1 MVLHLWRQQI
11 RWKKYSTW
19 LCWASEDVPCIVSER
34 CIREAIK
41 GMARWKLH
49 LVLEGFSPKCN
60 TLLDIGYIYSASKV
74 LWFVAT
80 KNAGTTKPVVP
91 NCVCFVDDFQNLL
104 SGPFEHP
111 SVILNYFQKCINDK
125 HNQASQSELR
135 LEKHWHYKN
144 CLVQVNDNMIGIV
157 VTYCWKTYN
166 KYSYL
171 SKKSNK
177 EISLKNFADLLSYE
191 LINNNK
197 VSYLEA
203 SVIENLSPLEQL
215 QPAACADGSDTQ

>member
-1 MVLHLWRQQI
+1 M
-11 RWKKYSTW
+11 
-19 LCWASEDVPCIVSER
+19 
-34 CIREAIK
+34 
-41 GMARWKLH
+41 
-49 LVLEGFSPKCN
+49 
-60 TLLDIGYIYSASKV
+60 
-74 LWFVAT
+74 
-80 KNAGTTKPVVP
+80 
-91 NCVCFVDDFQNLL
+91 
-104 SGPFEHP
+104 
-111 SVILNYFQKCINDK
+111 
-125 HNQASQSELR
+125 
-135 LEKHWHYKN
+135 
-144 CLVQVNDNMIGIV
+144 VQVNDNMTGIV